1 MIGSNRANCSGL
13 MNRSRNNL
21 LILFLL
27 AFLLR
32 LGAVI
37 VLHAWRHPDAIEHK
51 TIATSLVTGHGFAF
65 NDFGYFGPSSFQSPT
80 YPFLLAG
87 MFEIFGVQT
96 PAAYF
101 AILALNC
108 LIGAAIVP
116 LTWLLARMLGGSEA
130 VAFVAAVLVMIWPT
144 QIYACTTAQ
153 AIALIAA
160 CVTGAMG
167 LFYYSVRT
175 RRLGPWIAFSI
186 IGVLGALTEPAF
198 LPPMACMG
206 LLVLFWRGLPGR
218 LRVRNAAI
226 LLGVTILM
234 LGPWTLRN
242 RRVHGAWVPVKSSF
256 WVNTWKANNDFA
268 SGSDRLP
275 LSANLRNKLEAGMMT
290 TDDSETREGVFE
302 GVHAYKALTPAQK
315 ARLMGHPEIEREKVF
330 KEITTNW
337 IRNNPGK
344 YVRLCWIRFRKT
356 LWVDWDNP
364 KSYKLI
370 YVASRAVILVGSAVG
385 LLLAFKKRWSLLIPA
400 VFYLSTLALYT
411 LTITAARFAIPFE
424 PVMLCLTAL
433 ALVSMAS
440 AFHGAPADAQSE
452 QREQRSAEGATL
464 D

>member
-1 MIGSNRANCSGL
+1 MKR
-13 MNRSRNNL
+13 RRNIL
-21 LILFLL
+21 LALFLL
-27 AFLLR
+27 GFLLR

-37 VLHAWRHPDAIEHK
+37 ALHAWRHPDPIEHK
-51 TIATSLVTGHGFAF
+51 TIATSLVTGRGFAF

-87 MFEIFGVQT
+87 MFEIFGVQS

-101 AILALNC
+101 AILVINC

-116 LTWLLARMLGGSEA
+116 LTWLLARMLGGGEA
-130 VAFVAAVLVMIWPT
+130 VAYVAAVLIMIWPT
-144 QIYACTTAQ
+144 QIYACTVAQ
-153 AIALIAA
+153 AIVLITA
-160 CVTGAMG
+160 CITGAMG
-167 LFYYSVRT
+167 LFYHAVRT
-175 RRLGPWIAFSI
+175 QKLGPWIAFSI

-206 LLVLFWRGLPGR
+206 LLILLWPGLPGR
-218 LRVRNAAI
+218 LRIRNAAI
-226 LLGVTILM
+226 LLGITILM

-275 LSANLRNKLEAGMMT
+275 LSADLRNKLEAGMMSA
-290 TDDSETREGVFE
+290 DDSETREGLFE

-315 ARLMGHPEIEREKVF
+315 ARLMGRPEIEREKVF
-330 KEITTNW
+330 KEITVNW
-337 IRNNPGK
+337 IRSNPGK
-344 YVRLCWIRFRKT
+344 YARLCWIRFRKT

-364 KSYKLI
+364 KSYKFV
-370 YVASRAVILVGSAVG
+370 YVVCRAAILVGAAIG
-385 LLLAFKKRWSLLIPA
+385 LLLALKKRWSLLVPA

-424 PVMLCLTAL
+424 PVMLCLA
-433 ALVSMAS
+433 ALVLVSIACAFGSGAAAS
-440 AFHGAPADAQSE
+440 SDSTSGL
-452 QREQRSAEGATL
+452 RRSSEGAAL
-464 D
+464 G

>member
-1 MIGSNRANCSGL
+1 
-13 MNRSRNNL
+13 MNRRRNNL
-21 LILFLL
+21 LILFVL

-37 VLHAWRHPDAIEHK
+37 ALHAWRHPDAIEHK
-51 TIATSLVTGHGFAF
+51 TIATSLVTGRGFAF

-101 AILALNC
+101 AILVLNC

-116 LTWLLARMLGGSEA
+116 LTWLLARMLRGSEA
-130 VAFVAAVLVMIWPT
+130 VAYVAAVLVMIWPT

-206 LLVLFWRGLPGR
+206 LLVLFWRGLPGS
-218 LRVRNAAI
+218 LRMRNAII

-275 LSANLRNKLEAGMMT
+275 LSADLRKKLEAGMMT

-315 ARLMGHPEIEREKVF
+315 ARLMGRPEIEREKVF

-337 IRNNPGK
+337 IRNNPQK

-370 YVASRAVILVGSAVG
+370 YVASRGAILLGSVVG
-385 LLLAFKKRWSLLIPA
+385 LLLALRKRWSLLIPA
-400 VFYLSTLALYT
+400 IFYLLTLALYT

-433 ALVSMAS
+433 VLISITD
-440 AFHGAPADAQSE
+440 AFGGATADAQAE
-452 QREQRSAEGATL
+452 QPEHRSVEGATL
-464 D
+464 G